1 MSRNTTGPQTWKNLQ
16 KPVHQWE
23 LSICGEQVLTHNSP
37 ELELLSH
44 ISGGGWGW
52 PGTKQVGRC
61 CSLRRWLGVTWDQAS
76 GEMLLPGEG
85 RALELSGYGSAS
97 RQQAPHRRSPWDLPL
112 HFLKKS
118 ENHLQL
124 IKVMQLPSTFCTIKK
139 CASTDLWTPQVDRGE
154 NNCVLSRSAELW
166 AWF

>member
-23 LSICGEQVLTHNSP
+23 LNICGEQVLTHNSP

-61 CSLRRWLGVTWDQAS
+61 CSQEKVAPWNFPDTALQVGSKLHTGEVPGIFHCTFSRSLKITYNWLKS
-76 GEMLLPGEG
+76 CNYLLH
-85 RALELSGYGSAS
+85 SA
-97 RQQAPHRRSPWDLPL
+97 
-112 HFLKKS
+112 
-118 ENHLQL
+118 
-124 IKVMQLPSTFCTIKK
+124 
-139 CASTDLWTPQVDRGE
+139 
-154 NNCVLSRSAELW
+154 LSRSVHQLTFEPLRLTEEKIIVCSLALQSCELG
-166 AWF
+166 FNSD